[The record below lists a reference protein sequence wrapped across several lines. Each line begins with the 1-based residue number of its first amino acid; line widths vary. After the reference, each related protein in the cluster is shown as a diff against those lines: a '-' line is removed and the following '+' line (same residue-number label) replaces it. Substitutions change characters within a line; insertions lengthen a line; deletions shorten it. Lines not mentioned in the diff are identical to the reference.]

1 MGFHYSMTK
10 LLGFKEKEKETAGTA
25 YQEAVGRFEE
35 AADKLYRSLR
45 KKEELEDKRNSQLG
59 TGITVSAI
67 RAQESYMNSLERS
80 IRQHQQL
87 VFQSREFM
95 EESQRILIEKNTEV
109 KKYEKMRD
117 KEFFQYCADEKQREV
132 AHMDEVS
139 IQQFIN
145 QRN

>member
-10 LLGFKEKEKETAGTA
+10 VLDFKEKEKETAGTA

-35 AADKLYRSLR
+35 AAEKLFRSLR
-45 KKEELEDKRNSQLG
+45 KKEELEEKRNSQLG
-59 TGITVSAI
+59 AGISVSAI
-67 RAQESYMNSLERS
+67 RDQESYLDSLERN
-80 IRQHQQL
+80 INQYQQL
-87 VFQSREFM
+87 VFRSRESM

-117 KEFFQYCADEKQREV
+117 REFSQYCADEKQREF
-132 AHMDEVS
+132 AQMDEVS